1 MKRNKSSSI
10 SKFLL
15 LSGFLLLL
23 LFVIFQ
29 VYMYIKHSYNIKND
43 DETTI
48 INFSGFSSTANWSI
62 IFGLVGTALI
72 LGSNSITKDLF
83 DAHQSV
89 RVILAI
95 LLLIA
100 CVVMETLSYS
110 SRASTICAPAS
121 GSSPQQVMCEANN
134 EQQLK
139 SDMYHNISIMC
150 GILSISVL
158 SIGLKC

>member
-1 MKRNKSSSI
+1 MKQNKFSSI
-10 SKFLL
+10 SQFLL
-15 LSGFLLLL
+15 LFGFLLLL
-23 LFVIFQ
+23 LFIIFQ
-29 VYMYIKHSYNIKND
+29 VYMYIKHSYNIKNN

-48 INFSGFSSTANWSI
+48 INFSGFSSGANWSI

-72 LGSNSITKDLF
+72 LGSISITKDIF
-83 DAHQSV
+83 DTWSSWRRA
-89 RVILAI
+89 LAI

-100 CVVMETLSYS
+100 CVVMEMLSYS
-110 SRASTICAPAS
+110 SRADILCDPGY
-121 GSSPQQVMCEANN
+121 GSSPQQGMCEVSN

-158 SIGLKC
+158 SISIY